1 MITEYGRSLY
11 RSNFPIIVLPASVVF
26 HIHSEHSL
34 RHTRQYKHTAAHCHT
49 SATRNSQDIMF
60 TSICQSS
67 LFHWREKASTVTSYH
82 SYRERLTN
90 TDGEP
95 LYRATILALQ
105 HPIVSNAR
113 MSHNILSEFHL
124 PQRSQYRH
132 IWTLQHKWKYIIG
145 CNISIFPYK
154 LLSWTLTILTSL
166 PTIACHQQ
174 YYSTS
179 PIQLSASYA
188 IVLFA
193 CTSCICKVLLYRISY
208 ASTSNNNS
216 CCIVK

>member
-11 RSNFPIIVLPASVVF
+11 RSNFPIIVSSASVVF
-26 HIHSEHSL
+26 HIHSEHSIVTT
-34 RHTRQYKHTAAHCHT
+34 HVNINIRQRTETWMLLAYHSIKCTYASPYPQWA
-49 SATRNSQDIMF
+49 SF
-60 TSICQSS
+60 TSTS
-67 LFHWREKASTVTSYH
+67 LYH
-82 SYRERLTN
+82 
-90 TDGEP
+90 P
-95 LYRATILALQ
+95 
-105 HPIVSNAR
+105 
-113 MSHNILSEFHL
+113 
-124 PQRSQYRH
+124 
-132 IWTLQHKWKYIIG
+132 IWTLPHNWRYTIG

-174 YYSTS
+174 YHSTS